1 MKMTNKQR
9 EFWANCNNKRYN
21 IKSGA
26 TRSGKTFLDYYLIPK
41 RVMER
46 DGSGLIV
53 ILGHTKG
60 TIQRNIIEPM
70 QEMYGTE
77 YVSDISSDNTLK
89 LFGKRAYALGAD
101 KKSRVDILRGA
112 SFQYVYGDEVATW
125 SPEVFSMIHSRMDK
139 PDSVFDG
146 TCNPDDP
153 NHWFKEFIDNS
164 DNVYHQK
171 YTIYDNPYNPPD
183 FVKAL
188 ENEYRGTIY
197 FDRYILGEWVRAEG
211 VIYKDFA
218 AKYEDYEIN
227 LEDIPELGHIAIGV
241 DFGGTGSK
249 HAFVATGITADFSD
263 VIILMSR
270 RIETGIE
277 PNELSSKFADFLIEV
292 EDTFGR
298 VNVIYTD
305 SAEQVLPLG
314 FRSELRNRGLGNRV
328 IRGSRKIRV
337 NDRIRLVGSLIGT
350 RRLWYTKLA
359 QSAKEALSQS
369 LWDEKVIGQE
379 VRLDNGTTDVDTLD
393 AFEYTIETNYRR
405 LMINAK

>member
-70 QEMYGTE
+70 QDMYGTE

-171 YTIYDNPYNPPD
+171 YTLYDNPYNPPD

-188 ENEYRGTIY
+188 EDEYRGTIY

-218 AKYEDYEIN
+218 AKYEDYEMD
-227 LEDIPELGHIAIGV
+227 LEDIPKLGHIAIGV

-314 FRSELRNRGLGNRV
+314 FRSELRNRGLGNRI

-379 VRLDNGTTDVDTLD
+379 VRLDNGTTDIDTLD

>member
-188 ENEYRGTIY
+188 EDEYRGTIY

-218 AKYEDYEIN
+218 AKYEDYEID

-277 PNELSSKFADFLIEV
+277 PNELSSKFVDFLIEV

>member
-1 MKMTNKQR
+1 MTNKQR

-21 IKSGA
+21 VKSGA

-53 ILGHTKG
+53 ILGHTRG

-70 QEMYGTE
+70 QEKYGAE

-153 NHWFKEFIDNS
+153 NHWFKEFIDSS

-171 YTIYDNPYNPPD
+171 YTIYDNPHNPPD

-188 ENEYRGTIY
+188 EDEYRGTIY

-218 AKYEDYEIN
+218 AKYEDYEMD
-227 LEDIPELGHIAIGV
+227 LEDIPELGHISIGV

-249 HAFVATGITADFSD
+249 HAFVATGITPDFSD

-277 PNELSSKFADFLIEV
+277 PNELSSKFVDFLLEV

-350 RRLWYTKLA
+350 KKLWYTKLA
-359 QSAKEALSQS
+359 QSAKKALSQS

>member
-1 MKMTNKQR
+1 MKMTDKQR

-171 YTIYDNPYNPPD
+171 YTLYDNPYNPPD

-188 ENEYRGTIY
+188 EDEYRGTIY

-218 AKYEDYEIN
+218 AKYEDYEID

-277 PNELSSKFADFLIEV
+277 PNELSSKFVDFLIEV

>member
-171 YTIYDNPYNPPD
+171 YTLYDNPYNPPD

-188 ENEYRGTIY
+188 EDEYRGTIY

-218 AKYEDYEIN
+218 AKYEDYEID
-227 LEDIPELGHIAIGV
+227 LEDIPELGYIAIGV

-249 HAFVATGITADFSD
+249 HAFVATGITPDFSD

>member
-171 YTIYDNPYNPPD
+171 YTLYDNPYNPPD

-188 ENEYRGTIY
+188 EDEYRGTIY

-218 AKYEDYEIN
+218 AKYEDYEID
-227 LEDIPELGHIAIGV
+227 LEDIPELGYIAIGV

>member
-1 MKMTNKQR
+1 MEMTNKQR

-21 IKSGA
+21 VKSGA

-53 ILGHTKG
+53 ILGHTRG

-70 QEMYGTE
+70 QEKYGAE

-153 NHWFKEFIDNS
+153 NHWFKEFIDSS

-171 YTIYDNPYNPPD
+171 YTIYDNPHNPPD

-188 ENEYRGTIY
+188 EDEYRGTIY

-218 AKYEDYEIN
+218 AKYEDYEMD
-227 LEDIPELGHIAIGV
+227 LEDIPELGHISIGV

-249 HAFVATGITADFSD
+249 HAFVATGITPDFSD

-277 PNELSSKFADFLIEV
+277 PNELSSKFVDFLLEV

-350 RRLWYTKLA
+350 KKLWYTKLA
-359 QSAKEALSQS
+359 QSAKNALSQS

>member
-218 AKYEDYEIN
+218 AKYEDYEID
-227 LEDIPELGHIAIGV
+227 LEDIPELGYIAIGV

>member
-1 MKMTNKQR
+1 MEMTNKQR
-9 EFWANCNNKRYN
+9 KFWANCNNKRYN
-21 IKSGA
+21 VKSGA
-26 TRSGKTFLDYYLIPK
+26 TRSGKTFLDYYVIPK

-53 ILGHTKG
+53 ILGHTRG

-70 QEMYGTE
+70 QEKYGTE

-153 NHWFKEFIDNS
+153 NHWFKKFIDSS

-171 YTIYDNPYNPPD
+171 YTIYDNPHNPPE

-188 ENEYRGTIY
+188 EDEYRGTIY

-218 AKYEDYEIN
+218 AKYEDYEMD
-227 LEDIPELGHIAIGV
+227 LEDIPELGHISIGV

-277 PNELSSKFADFLIEV
+277 PNELSSKFVDFLLEV
-292 EDTFGR
+292 EDEFGR

-350 RRLWYTKLA
+350 KRLWYTKLA

>member
-1 MKMTNKQR
+1 MEMTNKQR

-21 IKSGA
+21 VKSGA

-53 ILGHTKG
+53 ILGHTRG

-70 QEMYGTE
+70 QEKYGAE

-153 NHWFKEFIDNS
+153 NHWFKEFIDSS

-171 YTIYDNPYNPPD
+171 YTIYDNPHNPPD

-188 ENEYRGTIY
+188 EDEYRGTIY

-218 AKYEDYEIN
+218 AKYEDYEMD
-227 LEDIPELGHIAIGV
+227 LEDMPELGHISIGV

-249 HAFVATGITADFSD
+249 HAFVATGITPDFSD

-277 PNELSSKFADFLIEV
+277 PNELSSKFVDFLLEV

-350 RRLWYTKLA
+350 KKLWYTKLA
-359 QSAKEALSQS
+359 QSAKNALSQS

>member
-218 AKYEDYEIN
+218 AKYEDYEID

-277 PNELSSKFADFLIEV
+277 PNELSSKFVDFLIEV

>member
-1 MKMTNKQR
+1 MKMTKKQR

-171 YTIYDNPYNPPD
+171 YTLYDNPYNPPD

-188 ENEYRGTIY
+188 EDEYRGTIY

-211 VIYKDFA
+211 IIYKDFA
-218 AKYEDYEIN
+218 AKYEDYEMD

-249 HAFVATGITADFSD
+249 HAFVATGITADFND

-277 PNELSSKFADFLIEV
+277 PNELSSQFVNFLIEV

-298 VNVIYTD
+298 VNVIYAD

-314 FRSELRNRGLGNRV
+314 FRSELRNRGLGNRI

-350 RRLWYTKLA
+350 KRLWYTKLA
-359 QSAKEALSQS
+359 QSAKKALSES
-369 LWDEKVIGQE
+369 LWNEKVIGQE
-379 VRLDNGTTDVDTLD
+379 VRLDDGTTDVDTLD

>member
-1 MKMTNKQR
+1 MKMTDKQR

-171 YTIYDNPYNPPD
+171 YTLYDNPYNPPD

-188 ENEYRGTIY
+188 EDEYRGTIY

-218 AKYEDYEIN
+218 AKYEDYEMD

-314 FRSELRNRGLGNRV
+314 FRSELRNRGLGNRI

-359 QSAKEALSQS
+359 QSAKEALSQA

>member
-1 MKMTNKQR
+1 
-9 EFWANCNNKRYN
+9 
-21 IKSGA
+21 
-26 TRSGKTFLDYYLIPK
+26 
-41 RVMER
+41 
-46 DGSGLIV
+46 
-53 ILGHTKG
+53 
-60 TIQRNIIEPM
+60 
-70 QEMYGTE
+70 
-77 YVSDISSDNTLK
+77 
-89 LFGKRAYALGAD
+89 
-101 KKSRVDILRGA
+101 
-112 SFQYVYGDEVATW
+112 
-125 SPEVFSMIHSRMDK
+125 MDK

-188 ENEYRGTIY
+188 EDEYRGTIY

-218 AKYEDYEIN
+218 AKYEDYEID